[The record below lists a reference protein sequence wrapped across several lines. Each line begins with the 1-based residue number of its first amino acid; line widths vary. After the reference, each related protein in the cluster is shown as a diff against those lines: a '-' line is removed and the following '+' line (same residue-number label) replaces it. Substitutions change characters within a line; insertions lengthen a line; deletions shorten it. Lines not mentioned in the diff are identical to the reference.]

1 MNVGNEAAD
10 IVEVWTRRVQAVRPG
25 VMKSWGGKEKY
36 VMYVFRKASEKVDLK
51 KEWLTRDVKLIS
63 SRPCIAY
70 NTITYRLYDGLADW
84 SGFHGVCPLSKRKR
98 CGTYNHDTETEGLPL
113 EERPSAYEG
122 GPGKALLIA
131 GCNVL
136 QAKLEHVL
144 YEDYNVEEY
153 DNCFV

>member
-1 MNVGNEAAD
+1 M
-10 IVEVWTRRVQAVRPG
+10 
-25 VMKSWGGKEKY
+25 
-36 VMYVFRKASEKVDLK
+36 
-51 KEWLTRDVKLIS
+51 KLIS

-70 NTITYRLYDGLADW
+70 NTITYRLYDIGR
-84 SGFHGVCPLSKRKR
+84 GFMASALYQSVKDVALTTTILKLKASHLI
-98 CGTYNHDTETEGLPL
+98 
-113 EERPSAYEG
+113 ERPSAYEG